1 MNSTLKE
8 LSQWEEKTSKRKFK
22 DDQEKN
28 SPVLLREKGNEYFRT
43 GDFSSALKF
52 YTESLLQGESIEALG
67 NRALVYL
74 KTQEF
79 QKAKND
85 CDRLLQIDSLN
96 VKGLVRRATAKSSL
110 GDHHGALED
119 FKLAESREPFN
130 KLIRRE
136 REREEAFIQAWQS
149 QSKPT
154 LSFFEEADSDL
165 QPNPEVDKVSLRTA
179 ENLNPTPLSEF
190 ENNLTTEIHPKTV
203 AQNNNINELA
213 LINTLNSLN
222 LSKFLPKDPPETLY
236 SFLKTWRNL
245 KGNKVLRCEFVKSL
259 KDENLTSLF
268 SKSLEPNLFLEILDE
283 LEGDEFIRIFF
294 CCSKL
299 PSFPLTKMLLS
310 SSQKMDILSRSQQ
323 HESQVREIL
332 F

>member
-1 MNSTLKE
+1 MHCYLRVWMYCRRNLKWIIILSYILLISYIQLFEIIMNSTLKE

-136 REREEAFIQAWQS
+136 RE
-149 QSKPT
+149 
-154 LSFFEEADSDL
+154 
-165 QPNPEVDKVSLRTA
+165 
-179 ENLNPTPLSEF
+179 
-190 ENNLTTEIHPKTV
+190 
-203 AQNNNINELA
+203 
-213 LINTLNSLN
+213 
-222 LSKFLPKDPPETLY
+222 Y
-236 SFLKTWRNL
+236 
-245 KGNKVLRCEFVKSL
+245 
-259 KDENLTSLF
+259 
-268 SKSLEPNLFLEILDE
+268 
-283 LEGDEFIRIFF
+283 F
-294 CCSKL
+294 CGL
-299 PSFPLTKMLLS
+299 
-310 SSQKMDILSRSQQ
+310 
-323 HESQVREIL
+323 
-332 F
+332 